1 MAIDNP
7 FGITNL
13 IPYFGKCK
21 LACLETVLEITNLSK
36 SYGRIRAVKN
46 LSVEVGPGHVFGI
59 LGPNGSGKTTTLAII
74 TGVIASDTGEYR
86 WFGQYPRAALRKN
99 IGSLIEVPNYYPY
112 LNLIKNLAVVARI
125 KGKPLND
132 IERVLKLVNLWD
144 RRKSRYDTLS
154 LGMKQR
160 LSLAAVL
167 LGDPSV
173 LVLDEPANGL
183 DPEGIAEVRGI
194 ILQEREKQKTIV
206 LASHILDEV
215 EKVCTH
221 VAVLKNGESIAQGRV
236 HELLA
241 VDDPVIVSCQ
251 EADRLKEELVRAG
264 LSESIEKDGNKLVIL
279 LKKGKEARD
288 INEFAFSKGIVLDHL
303 ETRKKS
309 LESQFLE
316 LVK

>member
-1 MAIDNP
+1 ME
-7 FGITNL
+7 
-13 IPYFGKCK
+13 K
-21 LACLETVLEITNLSK
+21 VLEISNLSK
-36 SYGRIRAVKN
+36 NYGRITAVKN
-46 LSVEVGPGHVFGI
+46 LSIEVGPGHVFGI
-59 LGPNGSGKTTTLAII
+59 LGPNGSGKTTTLSII
-74 TGVIASDTGEYR
+74 TGIIASDAGSYR
-86 WFGQYPRAALRKN
+86 WFGQEPRAGIRKN
-99 IGSLIEVPNYYPY
+99 IGSMIEVPNFYPY
-112 LNLIKNLAVVARI
+112 LNLTRNLSIVARI
-125 KGKPLND
+125 KGKALSD

-144 RRKSRYDTLS
+144 RRKSRFDTLS

-160 LSLAAVL
+160 LALSAVL
-167 LGDPSV
+167 LCEPSV

-183 DPEGIAEVRGI
+183 DPEGIAEVREI
-194 ILQEREKQKTIV
+194 ILQEREKQRTII

-221 VAVLKNGESIAQGRV
+221 VAVLKNGESISQGRV

-241 VDDPVIVSCQ
+241 ADDPVIVLCR
-251 EADRLKEELVRAG
+251 EAGKLKEEIIRAG
-264 LSESIEKDGNKLVIL
+264 LSKSIEINDNELIIVL
-279 LKKGKEARD
+279 TKGKSARD

>member
-1 MAIDNP
+1 M
-7 FGITNL
+7 
-13 IPYFGKCK
+13 
-21 LACLETVLEITNLSK
+21 EQVLQIQNLSK
-36 SYGRIRAVKN
+36 SYGRITALKD
-46 LSVEVGPGHVFGI
+46 LSIEVGPGHVFGI
-59 LGPNGSGKTTTLAII
+59 LGPNGSGKTTTLAIL
-74 TGVIASDTGEYR
+74 TGVLSPDSGSYS
-86 WFGQYPRAALRKN
+86 WFGRAPVSQIRKR
-99 IGSLIEVPNYYPY
+99 IGSLIEVPNFFPY
-112 LNLIKNLAVVARI
+112 LDLQKNLLLVARI
-125 KGKPLND
+125 KDKPAND
-132 IERVLKLVNLWD
+132 IERVLKTTGLWE

-167 LGDPSV
+167 LGDPEV

-194 ILQEREKQKTIV
+194 IQQEAAKHKTII

-221 VAVLKNGESIAQGRV
+221 VAVLKKGSTIARGRV

-241 VDDPVIVSCQ
+241 SEDPVIAICGDA
-251 EADRLKEELVRAG
+251 EKLAEELVRAG
-264 LSESIEKDGNKLVIL
+264 MTRSVDRQGDELSLV
-279 LKKGKEARD
+279 LKQEFNAGDVNA
-288 INEFAFSKGIVLDHL
+288 FAFNKGIVLTHL

-316 LVK
+316 LIK